1 MPDAAASPSPPTGT
15 AEPTGTAA
23 PTGTTEPTGTDEQ
36 RRPSVPPAHG
46 PSARPTGQPGA
57 GWRIRTA
64 RPDDA
69 PGVVALR
76 SLVHPYLV
84 RGVASTRQMIAQ
96 PPPEEDWTAWVAEAD
111 GLIVGWAS
119 AYRNTHTSV
128 PDFGDVSTLHVHP
141 EHRGRGVGTALLTA
155 ALDHLCS
162 LRVRRVRTWVQTG
175 SLPYAH
181 RHGFTP
187 SRELRYSA
195 LDLRP
200 APPMPEPPAGVRL
213 LPLTG
218 LDPYQVHLLDA
229 AAAVGEPG
237 DVPVDATS
245 YSLWRSECWDNPGL
259 DLAAGTVAEVDG
271 TLVALS
277 LVKRDGDRMWSD
289 FTATRPEYRGRGL
302 ARLTKQAA
310 LHRAAGRGVRT
321 AYTSNDEANAPML
334 AVNTRLGYRPVAS
347 AWSCLRDLP

>member
-1 MPDAAASPSPPTGT
+1 MPDAVAPQPVPTS
-15 AEPTGTAA
+15 
-23 PTGTTEPTGTDEQ
+23 TERQ
-36 RRPSVPPAHG
+36 RRPQLPPARDHT
-46 PSARPTGQPGA
+46 ARSTGQPGV

-84 RGVASTRQMIAQ
+84 RGIASTRQMIAQ
-96 PPPEEDWTAWVAEAD
+96 PPPEEKWAAWVAEAD
-111 GLIVGWAS
+111 GQLVGWAS
-119 AYRNTHTSV
+119 AYRNTQTSV
-128 PDFGDVSTLHVHP
+128 PDFGDISILHVHP
-141 EHRGRGVGTALLTA
+141 EHRGRGTGTALLAA
-155 ALDHLCS
+155 ALAHLES
-162 LRVRRVRTWVQTG
+162 LRIRRVRTWAQTD
-175 SLPYAH
+175 SLPYAR
-181 RHGFTP
+181 RHGFAP

-195 LDLRP
+195 LDLHP

-213 LPLTG
+213 LPLAG
-218 LDPYQVHLLDA
+218 IDPYQVYLLDA
-229 AAAVGEPG
+229 VASTSEPG
-237 DVPVDATS
+237 DVPVDAIS
-245 YSLWRSECWDNPGL
+245 YSHWRSECWENPGL
-259 DLAAGTVAEVDG
+259 DRDASTVAEVDG

-302 ARLTKQAA
+302 ARLTKQVA

-334 AVNTRLGYRPVAS
+334 AVNTRLGYRPVAT
-347 AWSCLRDLP
+347 AWSCLRELR